1 MDLDATGFVY
11 YQLHTHPQ
19 DTYVKK
25 LILHTYMFNKLRIL
39 LYSWERYL
47 VPRAISKCIKCTVL
61 VTHSIFKWLL
71 CWFIEVRKQPRE

>member
-39 LYSWERYL
+39 LYSWERIIWSL
-47 VPRAISKCIKCTVL
+47 ERSQNA
-61 VTHSIFKWLL
+61 
-71 CWFIEVRKQPRE
+71 